1 MTTINLW
8 THVLEGSTHGNR
20 DLVVILLELLSDP
33 KVNYSQ
39 IVVIFRADK
48 DNIERLDVKV
58 EDPLAVDKL
67 DSSDNLSN
75 EHLALSLRQTI
86 VVRGGPGDQ
95 IPASEV
101 FCHQHGVERS
111 FVEANQLHHKGGL
124 NEGT

>member
-1 MTTINLW
+1 MIKVGLMTTINLW

-39 IVVIFRADK
+39 IVIIFRVDK

-67 DSSDNLSN
+67 DPSHDLAAEDLTFPLSQ
-75 EHLALSLRQTI
+75 AI
-86 VVRGGPGDQ
+86 VVGGRP
-95 IPASEV
+95 
-101 FCHQHGVERS
+101 
-111 FVEANQLHHKGGL
+111 GL
-124 NEGT
+124 NMLVR